1 MTDIRISLTGRAS
14 SIRVSIGN
22 ASEMSTRAARAIA
35 KEYLAQISRG
45 RHPKDEKQAEGTNP
59 APAMEIGG
67 TVARITLRQAWQRY
81 LEAHL
86 MRKSR
91 SEKTISGYRDHVER
105 IFADWLDTALH
116 ELATDPARVARKH
129 DEITRENGPYMA
141 NGSMRTLRAIYNH
154 ARKTNRS
161 LPSDNPA
168 DAVDWNEEERRNT
181 GMGSADLKGWFA
193 QLAALDNPVRREFH
207 LFTLLCGSRPTALQE
222 AKPEHI
228 DFRRRALHIPKPK
241 GGKKK
246 AFDIPLSRQM
256 IICLVRAIRFSRQMY
271 PVQAQEWVF
280 PADSTSGHLAETK
293 EDREM
298 LSKWG
303 NDLRQT
309 FRTIATAAGVSEV
322 DAKLLMNHA
331 IPGVN
336 AGYIT
341 RHKLLEDHL
350 RSQQQAISNAVFAA
364 LGPSMTQRAS
374 LQDWLGRG
382 GSRRAT
388 QRAACDRKQGVVWP
402 VVQIEQGSFRNSVR

>member
-1 MTDIRISLTGRAS
+1 
-14 SIRVSIGN
+14 
-22 ASEMSTRAARAIA
+22 
-35 KEYLAQISRG
+35 
-45 RHPKDEKQAEGTNP
+45 
-59 APAMEIGG
+59 
-67 TVARITLRQAWQRY
+67 
-81 LEAHL
+81 
-86 MRKSR
+86 
-91 SEKTISGYRDHVER
+91 
-105 IFADWLDTALH
+105 
-116 ELATDPARVARKH
+116 
-129 DEITRENGPYMA
+129 
-141 NGSMRTLRAIYNH
+141 
-154 ARKTNRS
+154 
-161 LPSDNPA
+161 
-168 DAVDWNEEERRNT
+168 
-181 GMGSADLKGWFA
+181 
-193 QLAALDNPVRREFH
+193 
-207 LFTLLCGSRPTALQE
+207 
-222 AKPEHI
+222 
-228 DFRRRALHIPKPK
+228 
-241 GGKKK
+241 
-246 AFDIPLSRQM
+246 M